1 MSHQVL
7 ARKWRPGTFSE
18 MVGQQHVLQ
27 ALVNALETGRLH
39 HAYLF
44 TGTRGVG
51 KTTVARILAKCLNC
65 DTGVTSTP
73 CGECGACL
81 EIAEGRSVDLIEVDA
96 ASKTK
101 VEDTRELLENVQYT
115 PTRARYKIYLIDE
128 VHMLSNHSFNALLK
142 TLEEPPPHAMFLLAT
157 TDPQKLPATVLSRC
171 LQFNLKNMQPE
182 QIVAHLTHIL
192 SAESVD
198 ADAEALSLIAR
209 AAEGSMRDALS
220 LSDQAIAFGE
230 GRLAGAEVRE
240 MLGTVD
246 RGQVLEIVAAIL
258 EDDPATV
265 LSLVAHIAEHAP
277 DFVSTLD
284 ELASILHQMTIAQTV
299 PDALDTS
306 WPDQARIVELAARA
320 TIDDTQ
326 LFWQMATSGRR
337 DVYLAS
343 SARAGLEMVLLR
355 MIAFRPA
362 VVIQPQAVAGDP
374 PVKKPEP
381 PATPVVREGGSEGAQ
396 PAATIAPRNDQTV
409 PTDQTVPS
417 SPHRASVAATDET
430 AVEMPESTPHSTSH
444 TTSHTTSHS
453 KDNPPATGAGDP
465 VSIDHSEDVAAPSAS
480 ESDERGA
487 EGDRTLTALPGHQ
500 DPPVQGQS
508 DTRQSEPAGHTEA
521 ALVVAEAPINHSAD
535 APVLGEE
542 HVTLTSLSPDRWP
555 LVFDA
560 LTFAGILHNIAL
572 NLELLE
578 LSAPTLRFAI
588 AQADASLFNDRHPE
602 QLSQALSQQIG
613 QTVNA
618 TIEKV
623 AQTSRTPAGHRAAV
637 AAQQL
642 AEAEQAISNDDA
654 LQQLIR
660 AFDGEIIP
668 GSIRPNTADAGFD
681 GQAAASEDL
690 A

>member
-27 ALVNALETGRLH
+27 ALVNALDTGRLH

-258 EDDPATV
+258 EDDAATV

-306 WPDQARIVELAARA
+306 WPDQARIVELAAHA

-355 MIAFRPA
+355 MIAFRHA
-362 VVIQPQAVAGDP
+362 VVIQPQAAAGEP

-396 PAATIAPRNDQTV
+396 SAATIAPRIDQTV
-409 PTDQTVPS
+409 LTDQTASS
-417 SPHRASVAATDET
+417 SPHRAAVSATDET
-430 AVEMPESTPHSTSH
+430 VVEMPGSTPHS
-444 TTSHTTSHS
+444 
-453 KDNPPATGAGDP
+453 KDPSAAGNAK
-465 VSIDHSEDVAAPSAS
+465 AAP
-480 ESDERGA
+480 
-487 EGDRTLTALPGHQ
+487 
-500 DPPVQGQS
+500 
-508 DTRQSEPAGHTEA
+508 
-521 ALVVAEAPINHSAD
+521 VVAEAPISDSAD
-535 APVLGEE
+535 VRAVDEE
-542 HVTLTSLSPDRWP
+542 RVTLIALSPDRWP

-578 LSAPTLRFAI
+578 VSDPTLRFAI

-613 QTVNA
+613 QTIHA
-618 TIEKV
+618 KIERV
-623 AQTSRTPAGHRAAV
+623 PQTTRTPASHRAAV

-681 GQAAASEDL
+681 GQAAAPEDL

>member
-73 CGECGACL
+73 CGECGACM

-182 QIVAHLTHIL
+182 QIVAHLKHIL

-320 TIDDTQ
+320 SIDDTQ

-362 VVIQPQAVAGDP
+362 VVIQPQAAAGDP

-381 PATPVVREGGSEGAQ
+381 PATPVVREDHQA
-396 PAATIAPRNDQTV
+396 V
-409 PTDQTVPS
+409 TDV
-417 SPHRASVAATDET
+417 
-430 AVEMPESTPHSTSH
+430 
-444 TTSHTTSHS
+444 
-453 KDNPPATGAGDP
+453 
-465 VSIDHSEDVAAPSAS
+465 
-480 ESDERGA
+480 
-487 EGDRTLTALPGHQ
+487 LPDHQ
-500 DPPVQGQS
+500 DPPAPQ
-508 DTRQSEPAGHTEA
+508 QSEPAGNGKA
-521 ALVVAEAPINHSAD
+521 
-535 APVLGEE
+535 APVRTETSINDSAG
-542 HVTLTSLSPDRWP
+542 VPTLDEARVALTALSPDRWP

-578 LSAPTLRFAI
+578 VSDSTLRFAI
-588 AQADASLFNDRHPE
+588 AQADASLFNERHPE

-613 QTVNA
+613 QTIHA

-623 AQTSRTPAGHRAAV
+623 PQTSRTPAGHRAAV

-681 GQAAASEDL
+681 GQAAAPEDL

>member
-362 VVIQPQAVAGDP
+362 VVIQPPAAAGEP

-381 PATPVVREGGSEGAQ
+381 PATPVVRED
-396 PAATIAPRNDQTV
+396 DQAV
-409 PTDQTVPS
+409 
-417 SPHRASVAATDET
+417 T
-430 AVEMPESTPHSTSH
+430 AVLS
-444 TTSHTTSHS
+444 
-453 KDNPPATGAGDP
+453 
-465 VSIDHSEDVAAPSAS
+465 
-480 ESDERGA
+480 
-487 EGDRTLTALPGHQ
+487 GHQ
-500 DPPVQGQS
+500 DPPALQ
-508 DTRQSEPAGHTEA
+508 RSEPMGNTKA
-521 ALVVAEAPINHSAD
+521 APVAAEAPTVDSAD
-535 APVLGEE
+535 APVLDEAR
-542 HVTLTSLSPDRWP
+542 VTLTSLSPDRWP

-578 LSAPTLRFAI
+578 VSDPTLRFAI

-613 QTVNA
+613 QTIHA
-618 TIEKV
+618 TIEQV
-623 AQTSRTPAGHRAAV
+623 PQTSRTPAGHRAAV